1 MSLQRLIINSDLSAA
16 GFISVCDL
24 TPGQLVAAN
33 NFANYVHGLTGG
45 NYMALLSFAVGA
57 VQATATYTHT
67 GTATN
72 AQAGTL
78 LNVTL
83 TAVTS
88 GADPTLGQFNISMTA
103 ATQATSMALAINSTP
118 ALISKVTAVAALGV
132 VTVTAIVPG
141 VMGNGFQISAGNL
154 SNIAAAAFA
163 NGSDGTAYAV
173 DLR

>member
-1 MSLQRLIINSDLSAA
+1 MSLQRLIINSDLTAN
-16 GFISVCDL
+16 GFKSVCDL
-24 TPGQLVAAN
+24 TPGRLVAMN
-33 NFANYVHGLTGG
+33 NFENYIAGLTGG

-57 VQATATYTHT
+57 VQATATFTHT

-78 LNVTL
+78 LNTTL

-88 GADPTLGQFNISMTA
+88 NADPTMGQFNISATP
-103 ATQATSMALAINSTP
+103 ATQAASMVLAINAVLGT
-118 ALISKVTAVAALGV
+118 KVLATNVLGV
-132 VTVTAIVPG
+132 VTITALVPG

-154 SNIAAAAFA
+154 SNVAAGAWA
-163 NGSDGTAYAV
+163 NGSDGTAYTI

>member
-1 MSLQRLIINSDLSAA
+1 MSLQRLIINSDLTAA

-78 LNVTL
+78 LNTTL

-88 GADPTLGQFNISMTA
+88 NANPALGQFNISATPT
-103 ATQATSMALAINSTP
+103 TQAASMVLAINSVLGT
-118 ALISKVTAVAALGV
+118 KVLATNALGV
-132 VTVTAIVPG
+132 VTITALVPG

-154 SNIAAAAFA
+154 SNVSAGAWA
-163 NGSDGTAYAV
+163 NGSDGTAYSV